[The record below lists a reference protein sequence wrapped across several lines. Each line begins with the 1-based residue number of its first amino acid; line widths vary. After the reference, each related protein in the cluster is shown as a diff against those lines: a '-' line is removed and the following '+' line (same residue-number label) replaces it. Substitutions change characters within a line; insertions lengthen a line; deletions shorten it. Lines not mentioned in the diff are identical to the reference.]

1 MASVQQRI
9 GVLFAVFF
17 GLLAIAA
24 GRTLYLG
31 VLHSAALRRAANTQQ
46 VTIEEVPAPRGTI
59 TDRHGTVLAISE
71 PADDISAD
79 PYLVKATRS
88 VPRPKSWPRWWGA
101 RRRRCSGS

>member
-1 MASVQQRI
+1 MQSRI

-31 VLHSAALRRAANTQQ
+31 VLHGAALRRAANTQQ
-46 VTIEEVPAPRGTI
+46 VTIEEVPAQRGTI

-71 PADDISAD
+71 PADDISID
-79 PYLVKATRS
+79 PYLVKADPS
-88 VPRPKSWPRWWGA
+88 
-101 RRRRCSGS
+101 